1 MEGKIKSIIDPRTAV
16 VLIESKIQHP
26 LYKKVLKRVK
36 KFLTHVPEGRS
47 IKEGEIVEI
56 VSSKPISKTKKWIL
70 K

>member
-1 MEGKIKSIIDPRTAV
+1 MEGKIKSIIDPKTAV

-36 KFLTHVPEGRS
+36 KILTHVPEGRS
-47 IKEGEIVEI
+47 VKEGDMVEI
-56 VSSKPISKTKKWIL
+56 TPSKPISKTKKWIL